1 MSYAKP
7 KAKRWC
13 PSQDRSA
20 SNNNAN
26 KYNWFLLLIS
36 GISKSLIDWSPPRA
50 TLLMNCLLSARRIM
64 WSHSS
69 FDRKFG
75 ISKKKK
81 MVLRT
86 VVRKNKTLISFMV
99 LISARKLKA
108 TQGKSRSR
116 VFWYVVNLTK
126 QKRPHC
132 SCYALFDSIS
142 KIYLLDVTN
151 LQQSIVQNMTF
162 PISNTNCESYVWVLR
177 WKMNHGYK
185 VFLPLSIFLA
195 HFRIWQFN
203 RSHELCIPIR
213 CRFTRRLLQE
223 IIQVRFFTKI

>member
-1 MSYAKP
+1 
-7 KAKRWC
+7 
-13 PSQDRSA
+13 
-20 SNNNAN
+20 
-26 KYNWFLLLIS
+26 
-36 GISKSLIDWSPPRA
+36 
-50 TLLMNCLLSARRIM
+50 
-64 WSHSS
+64 
-69 FDRKFG
+69 
-75 ISKKKK
+75 
-81 MVLRT
+81 
-86 VVRKNKTLISFMV
+86 MV
-99 LISARKLKA
+99 LINSRKFKA

-116 VFWYVVNLTK
+116 VFLVSFVAASWAVTQRSTQKAAAKETRVFWYLVNLTK

-142 KIYLLDVTN
+142 KIYLLDVTD

-195 HFRIWQFN
+195 HFRICQFN
-203 RSHELCIPIR
+203 RSHELWIPIR
-213 CRFTRRLLQE
+213 WRFTRRLLQE